1 MALPSGTFTT
11 YSAIGQ
17 REDLEDRIY
26 NIAPTDTPGLSSF
39 ARVDAS
45 AVLHEWQTDTLASA
59 AANAVLEGDD
69 ATTDSATAT
78 TRLSNTCQISDK
90 VPRVTGTMEAVSKAG
105 RKSELAYQVA
115 IRAKELKRDME
126 NDIFANVAENTG
138 SATVARTYGAMPSWI
153 TTNTSNGTSGTDGSA
168 GNTART
174 DGTQRPFTETL
185 LKAVLQDIWTAGGDP
200 DVIMLGAFNKR
211 ALSAFS
217 GNATREINAT
227 EKRLVTSIE
236 VYESDWGVIKVVPN
250 RFSRSRDALIL
261 ELKFWALAY
270 LRPFRLYDLAKT
282 GDSER
287 KQLLVEWTLVSR
299 NEKASGGVF
308 DLTTS

>member
-1 MALPSGTFTT
+1 MATPTSTFLT
-11 YSAIGQ
+11 YAAIGR
-17 REDLEDRIY
+17 REDLSDIIY
-26 NIAPTDTPGLSSF
+26 MISPVDTPF
-39 ARVDAS
+39 MAS
-45 AVLHEWQTDTLASA
+45 VPRTKADQTLHEWQTDSLAAA

-69 ATTDSATAT
+69 ATTDAATAT

-138 SATVARTYGAMPSWI
+138 SATVARTYGAMPAWI

-174 DGTQRPFTETL
+174 DGTQRPLTETL

-200 DVIMLGAFNKR
+200 
-211 ALSAFS
+211 
-217 GNATREINAT
+217 
-227 EKRLVTSIE
+227 
-236 VYESDWGVIKVVPN
+236 
-250 RFSRSRDALIL
+250 
-261 ELKFWALAY
+261 
-270 LRPFRLYDLAKT
+270 
-282 GDSER
+282 
-287 KQLLVEWTLVSR
+287 
-299 NEKASGGVF
+299 
-308 DLTTS
+308 